1 MEKLNLDKNSLRK
14 FGITMG
20 IFFLIIT
27 FIIVLN
33 NKEGIIPASI
43 ISIIF
48 IILAVMAPV
57 SLKPVYIFWMRLA
70 FILAWINTRLILS
83 ILFYLIFAPVGIGMR
98 LFGGDLLDKK
108 IDKNKESYWINK
120 VKAAFKQSD
129 YERQF

>member
-1 MEKLNLDKNSLRK
+1 MEELNLDKTKLRK

-27 FIIVLN
+27 FIILLK

-43 ISIIF
+43 LSIIF
-48 IILAVMAPV
+48 IILAVFAWTLLRP
-57 SLKPVYIFWMRLA
+57 LYIFWMRLA

-83 ILFYLIFAPVGIGMR
+83 ILFYLVFTPIGIGMR

-108 IDKNKESYWINK
+108 IEKNKESYW
-120 VKAAFKQSD
+120 VKKEKTAFKQSD